1 MKAHDKKLKQDRSD
15 YETLCRL
22 SDIYGLSES
31 VDWYWHFNELKKKL
45 KK

>member
-1 MKAHDKKLKQDRSD
+1 MTHRQKLKQDRAD

-22 SDIYGLSES
+22 AGIYSMMES